1 MQDVLVA
8 RYAGVL
14 WAAESVA
21 LRERDGTVR
30 RSGIMS
36 GMKRNSPWFLA
47 FVCAVVVCL
56 TAVPAIEAR
65 VEPTHGFDIFSQ
77 DEEIQLG
84 KQNAAE
90 VMKQMPV
97 LPDSDPVT
105 QYVQRLGAKLAQRAP
120 GYQWPYNFH
129 VVNVKEINAFALPGG
144 PIFVNLG
151 TIQAADNEAQL
162 AGVMSHEISHV
173 VQRHGTRAVSKQMG
187 AQLPLAILG
196 GLMGNSTLAK
206 AAEMGISFGVGSYF
220 LKNSR
225 QSESEADLLG
235 TDIMYDSGYE
245 PRQMAVF
252 FEKLEKQMG
261 ASANSLINQF
271 MSDHPNPGNRAEA
284 VSNEVKTLMPRTYL
298 GDGDDFR
305 AVKNRVAGMKPLS
318 SQEVAAMQKVG
329 GNPNAG
335 VVPAADVTPSA
346 SLKVFSHHEYQIS
359 YPENWQVFGDASSN
373 VTIAP
378 GSGVSQNA
386 VAYGVMI
393 ANYQPEDSKAN
404 LDAATHE
411 LLASLRQSNP
421 DLKQIGNDETIRI
434 NGVAGKSVDM
444 IGSSPIKDAQGRAI
458 QERDWVV
465 TMPRRDG
472 TVLYLVF
479 ISPDKDFGAMRPAF
493 EGMVRTLRVK

>member
-1 MQDVLVA
+1 MGHPPSDVGHL
-8 RYAGVL
+8 AGGL
-14 WAAESVA
+14 
-21 LRERDGTVR
+21 DGF
-30 RSGIMS
+30 IMA
-36 GMKRNSPWFLA
+36 GMKTYSPNSKMLA
-47 FVCAVVVCL
+47 RTLIVYLVVVPC
-56 TAVPAIEAR
+56 VEAR

-90 VMKQMPV
+90 VMKQLPI

-105 QYVQRLGAKLAQRAP
+105 QYVQKLGSRLAGRAP

-173 VQRHGTRAVSKQMG
+173 VQRHGTRAASKQMG

-235 TDIMYDSGYE
+235 TDIMYDSGYQ
-245 PRQMAVF
+245 PKQMAAF

-261 ASANSLINQF
+261 AGANSMINQF

-284 VSNEVKTLMPRTYL
+284 VTREVKTLMPRTYL
-298 GDGDDFR
+298 ADSRDFMEI
-305 AVKNRVAGMKPLS
+305 KTRVTGMKPLS
-318 SQEVAAMQKVG
+318 SAEVAAMQKQG
-329 GNPNAG
+329 GPG
-335 VVPAADVTPSA
+335 DITPSTN
-346 SLKVFSHHEYQIS
+346 LKGFTHNEYQIS
-359 YPENWQVFGDASSN
+359 YPENWQVFGDQSSS

-378 GSGVSQNA
+378 SSGVSQNA

-393 ANYQPEDSKAN
+393 ANYQPEEAGES

-411 LLASLRQSNP
+411 LIAGLRQSNP
-421 DLKQIGNDETIRI
+421 DLKQIGRDETIRMK
-434 NGVAGKSVDM
+434 NMTGRSAELV
-444 IGSSPIKDAQGRAI
+444 GSSPIKDAQGKAL
-458 QERDWVV
+458 QERDWLVAIA
-465 TMPRRDG
+465 RRDG

-479 ISPDKDFGAMRPAF
+479 ISPDKDFASLRPAF
-493 EGMVRTLRVK
+493 EGMLRTLQVR

>member
-1 MQDVLVA
+1 MA
-8 RYAGVL
+8 
-14 WAAESVA
+14 
-21 LRERDGTVR
+21 
-30 RSGIMS
+30 
-36 GMKRNSPWFLA
+36 GMKTYSPNSKMLA
-47 FVCAVVVCL
+47 RMLVVYLVVVPC
-56 TAVPAIEAR
+56 VEAR

-90 VMKQMPV
+90 VMKQLPV

-105 QYVQRLGAKLAQRAP
+105 QYVQKLGSRLAARAP

-173 VQRHGTRAVSKQMG
+173 VQRHGTRAASQQMG

-245 PRQMAVF
+245 PHQMAAF

-261 ASANSLINQF
+261 AGANSMINQF

-284 VSNEVKTLMPRTYL
+284 VTREVKTLMARTYL
-298 GDGDDFR
+298 TDSSEFK
-305 AVKNRVAGMKPLS
+305 AIKTRVAGMKPLS
-318 SQEVAAMQKVG
+318 SAEVAAMQKQ
-329 GNPNAG
+329 AG
-335 VVPAADVTPSA
+335 PGDITPSTN
-346 SLKVFSHHEYQIS
+346 LKVFTHNEYQIS
-359 YPENWQVFGDASSN
+359 YPENWQVFGDQSSS

-378 GSGVSQNA
+378 SSGVSQNA

-393 ANYQPEDSKAN
+393 ANYQPEEAGES

-411 LLASLRQSNP
+411 LIAGLRQSNP
-421 DLKQIGNDETIRI
+421 DLKQIGRDETIRMK
-434 NGVAGKSVDM
+434 NVRGKSAELV
-444 IGSSPIKDAQGRAI
+444 GSSPIKDAQGKAL
-458 QERDWVV
+458 QERDWLVSIA
-465 TMPRRDG
+465 RRDG

-479 ISPDKDFGAMRPAF
+479 ISPDKDFASLRPAF
-493 EGMVRTLRVK
+493 EGMLRTLQVR

>member
-1 MQDVLVA
+1 M
-8 RYAGVL
+8 
-14 WAAESVA
+14 
-21 LRERDGTVR
+21 
-30 RSGIMS
+30 
-36 GMKRNSPWFLA
+36 LA
-47 FVCAVVVCL
+47 VCL
-56 TAVPAIEAR
+56 TAAPCVEGR

-77 DEEIQLG
+77 DEEVQLG

-90 VMKQMPV
+90 VMKQLPV
-97 LPDSDPVT
+97 LPDSDPVA
-105 QYVQRLGAKLAQRAP
+105 QYVQRVGARLSQRAP

-173 VQRHGTRAVSKQMG
+173 VQRHGTRAASKQMG

-225 QSESEADLLG
+225 QAENEADLLG

-245 PRQMAVF
+245 PHQMAVF
-252 FEKLEKQMG
+252 FEKLNNQEG
-261 ASANSLINQF
+261 AAGNSLINQF
-271 MSDHPNPGNRAEA
+271 LSDHPNPGNRVES
-284 VSNEVKTLMPRTYL
+284 VSKEVKTLMARTYL
-298 GDGDDFR
+298 ADSGDFK
-305 AVKNRVAGMKPLS
+305 AIKTRVAGMKPPS
-318 SQEVAAMQKVG
+318 SAEVAAMQKQG
-329 GNPNAG
+329 GAPSTEPGPNA
-335 VVPAADVTPSA
+335 DVSPSPN
-346 SLKVFSHHEYQIS
+346 LKVFTHNEYQIS
-359 YPENWQVFGDASSN
+359 YPENWQVFGDQSSN

-378 GSGVSQNA
+378 RSGVSQNA

-393 ANYQPEDSKAN
+393 ASYQPEEQGES

-421 DLKQIGNDETIRI
+421 DWKRIGSDETIRV
-434 NGVAGKSVDM
+434 NRVAGRSMDL
-444 IGSSPIKDAQGRAI
+444 IGSSPIKDAQGKPI
-458 QERDWVV
+458 LERDWLV

-472 TVLYLVF
+472 SVLYLVF
-479 ISPDKDFGAMRPAF
+479 ISPNQEFGQRRPAF
-493 EGMVRTLRVK
+493 EAMLRTLQLR

>member
-1 MQDVLVA
+1 MFALVLILFISA
-8 RYAGVL
+8 
-14 WAAESVA
+14 
-21 LRERDGTVR
+21 
-30 RSGIMS
+30 
-36 GMKRNSPWFLA
+36 SP
-47 FVCAVVVCL
+47 CL
-56 TAVPAIEAR
+56 EAR

-90 VMKQMPV
+90 VMKQLPV

-105 QYVQRLGAKLAQRAP
+105 QYIQKLGSRLAARAP

-173 VQRHGTRAVSKQMG
+173 VQRHGTRAASKQMG

-196 GLMGNSTLAK
+196 GLMGDSTLAK

-245 PRQMAVF
+245 PHQMAMF

-261 ASANSLINQF
+261 AGANSMINQF

-284 VSNEVKTLMPRTYL
+284 VTREVKTLMPRTYL
-298 GDGDDFR
+298 TDSSDFR
-305 AVKNRVAGMKPLS
+305 EMKARVEGMKPLS
-318 SQEVAAMQKVG
+318 SAEVAAMQKPG
-329 GNPNAG
+329 GPSD
-335 VVPAADVTPSA
+335 VVPSTN
-346 SLKVFSHHEYQIS
+346 LKVFAHNEYQIS
-359 YPENWQVFGDASSN
+359 YPENWQVFGDQSSS

-378 GSGVSQNA
+378 KSGVSQNA

-393 ANYQPEDSKAN
+393 ANYQPEEAGES
-404 LDAATHE
+404 LDTSTHE
-411 LLASLRQSNP
+411 LIAGLRQSNP
-421 DLKQIGNDETIRI
+421 DLKQIGRDETIRT
-434 NGVAGKSVDM
+434 NGSTAKSAEL
-444 IGSSPIKDAQGRAI
+444 IGSSPIKDAQGKAL
-458 QERDWVV
+458 QERDWLVAIA
-465 TMPRRDG
+465 RRDG
-472 TVLYLVF
+472 TLLYLVF
-479 ISPDKDFGAMRPAF
+479 VSPDKDFASLRPAF
-493 EGMVRTLRVK
+493 EGMLRTLQVR